1 MDKKQEKLL
10 LFDAD
15 GTVIQSF
22 QQTYTAVRDFIE
34 SHSGQVITEEEY
46 RTFFEANPLDNVMK
60 AAGME
65 TKEKLTK
72 AEVGVFFKNYKD
84 SGIFDQIDDV
94 LRSLVKNN
102 ILCIVTSSLIEFV
115 TKELEEHDMV
125 ALFAAFMGPETA
137 VHKDIKIRMAME
149 EFGHDKDSTFFISDT
164 SGDILAA
171 KKVGVNTV
179 GVTWGYHGRD
189 RMEKVQPDYIVDT
202 PEELLKVLND

>member
-15 GTVIQSF
+15 GTVIKSF
-22 QQTYTAVRDFIE
+22 QQTYTAVRDFIK
-34 SHSGQVITEEEY
+34 SHSGKDITEEEY
-46 RTFFEANPLDNVMK
+46 RAFFETNPLDNVLK

-65 TKEKLTK
+65 TKKKLTK
-72 AEVGVFFKNYKD
+72 EEIGDFFKNYKD
-84 SGIFDQIDDV
+84 SGIFDEIDEV
-94 LRSLVKNN
+94 LKVLVKNN
-102 ILCIVTSSLIEFV
+102 ILCIITSSLIEFV
-115 TKELEEHDMV
+115 TKELEEHNMV
-125 ALFAAFMGPETA
+125 SLFAAFMGPQTA
-137 VHKDIKIRMAME
+137 VHKNVKIKMAME

-189 RMEKVQPDYIVDT
+189 RMEKVKPDYIVDT